1 MDLTDQLN
9 CVITQCIQVSP
20 MMKIIKVKPDGWK
33 FPEFEAGQFVALGL
47 PPDYPRCIES
57 EDDFEHP
64 KQNRLIRRAYS
75 IASSSNEDTIEFY
88 IRLVHSGQLT
98 PRLFELKIGDR
109 VWMGKKAVG
118 IFTIDKLDTDRNI
131 ILIAT
136 GTGLAPYMSM
146 LRSNALKRRGKIII
160 VHGARNSCDLGYSS
174 ELKLLASMF
183 TNFKYHPSITR
194 PGNEPAE
201 WGGDTRYIG
210 EIWKSGLVDELLG
223 FKPKPSDTDI
233 FLCGNPNMIS
243 DMKELVYPIGYKDHK
258 KKSPGQ
264 LHAEEYY

>member
-57 EDDFEHP
+57 EDDFEPP
-64 KQNRLIRRAYS
+64 KQGRLIRRAYS

-109 VWMGKKAVG
+109 VWMGKKAEYRFKF
-118 IFTIDKLDTDRNI
+118 IQENANFTDQIDI
-131 ILIAT
+131 
-136 GTGLAPYMSM
+136 
-146 LRSNALKRRGKIII
+146 
-160 VHGARNSCDLGYSS
+160 
-174 ELKLLASMF
+174 
-183 TNFKYHPSITR
+183 
-194 PGNEPAE
+194 
-201 WGGDTRYIG
+201 
-210 EIWKSGLVDELLG
+210 
-223 FKPKPSDTDI
+223 
-233 FLCGNPNMIS
+233 
-243 DMKELVYPIGYKDHK
+243 
-258 KKSPGQ
+258 
-264 LHAEEYY
+264 